1 MATEPLL
8 RMEAI
13 TKIFSGVVALDG
25 VDFRLERG
33 EVHSLVGENGAGK
46 STLIKIM
53 TGAYRRD
60 GGRILLEGR
69 EVDFRS
75 PEDAQEAGVVA
86 VYQEVNL
93 LTYRTVAE
101 NIFLGREPRRF
112 GLGIDW
118 KKMNADAGA
127 ILRRLGLDIDP
138 RATLGSL
145 NIALRQMV
153 AIARGVSFGAKV
165 VVLDEPT
172 SSLTER
178 EVSILYDVIRR
189 LKSEGV
195 GVVYISHR
203 FDELYAVC
211 DSVTVLR
218 DGKFV
223 ATRPLAGLERL
234 DLVCLMLGKQRE
246 ELQREGATAFGE
258 HHEARKEATPL
269 LRAENLTRGRKLNGV
284 TLEAGRGEIVGMA
297 GLLGSGRTE
306 TARAVFGADDVD
318 EGKIYLEGKP
328 LDLDSPGDAIEAGL
342 AFLSEDRK
350 AEGIIPEL
358 SVRENLTLAALPELS
373 RMGVV
378 SRERQNEIVERFMKR
393 LGIKAASA
401 EQKIRE
407 LSGGNQQKVLL
418 ARWLCKNPKFLLLDE
433 PTRGIDIG
441 AKGEIQSL
449 VNELAESG
457 LGVLMISSE
466 LEELVEGSSRVVV
479 MRDGRLV
486 AELRGREITQD
497 NIIHAMADADGV
509 KQATAG
515 GGASG
520 GGSLS
525 DRAPTDALIFGT
537 GAGASESAPG
547 ETGGATL
554 FGASGG
560 ASSGAAADNSSD
572 AGGGGAGFDWGSDSG
587 GGGDG
592 GGDGGG
598 GGGNGGGGGGE

>member
-1 MATEPLL
+1 MSNQPLL
-8 RMEAI
+8 RMEGI
-13 TKIFSGVVALDG
+13 RKVFSGVVALDG
-25 VDFRLERG
+25 VDCTVERG
-33 EVHSLVGENGAGK
+33 EVHALVGENGAGK

-60 GGRILLEGR
+60 GGRVMLEGR
-69 EVDFRS
+69 EVNFRS
-75 PEDAQEAGVVA
+75 PEDAQAEGVVA

-112 GLGIDW
+112 GFIDW
-118 KKMNADAGA
+118 KKLNADADA
-127 ILRRLGLDIDP
+127 LLKRLGLDIDP
-138 RATLGSL
+138 RATLGTL

-172 SSLTER
+172 SSLTEH

-189 LKSEGV
+189 LKAEGV

-203 FDELYAVC
+203 FDELYTVC
-211 DSVTVLR
+211 DRVTVLR

-223 ATRPLAGLERL
+223 ATRPLAGLEKI

-246 ELQREGATAFGE
+246 ELQRRGATAFGD
-258 HHEARKEATPL
+258 HHAEEKETVPL
-269 LRAENLTRGRKLNGV
+269 LRAENLTRGRKLDHV
-284 TLEAGRGEIVGMA
+284 TVETGRGEIVGMA

-306 TARAVFGADDVD
+306 TARAIFGADAVD
-318 EGKIYLEGKP
+318 EGTVYLESKP
-328 LDLDSPGDAIEAGL
+328 LDLHSPGDAIDAGL
-342 AFLSEDRK
+342 AFLTEDRK

-358 SVRENLTLAALPELS
+358 SVRENLTLAALPEMS

-378 SRERQNEIVERFMKR
+378 SRAKQNEVVGRFMKR
-393 LGIKAASA
+393 LGIKASSA

-418 ARWLCKNPKFLLLDE
+418 ARWLCKSPKFLILDE

-449 VNELAESG
+449 INELAASG

-479 MRDGRLV
+479 MRDGRCV
-486 AELRGREITQD
+486 AELRGAEISQD
-497 NIIHAMADADGV
+497 RIIRAMAEGSAEEKAGV
-509 KQATAG
+509 
-515 GGASG
+515 
-520 GGSLS
+520 
-525 DRAPTDALIFGT
+525 
-537 GAGASESAPG
+537 
-547 ETGGATL
+547 
-554 FGASGG
+554 
-560 ASSGAAADNSSD
+560 
-572 AGGGGAGFDWGSDSG
+572 
-587 GGGDG
+587 
-592 GGDGGG
+592 
-598 GGGNGGGGGGE
+598 